1 MGLARVYMIK
11 GEEEKARPLLELVIH
26 QSPRDIFAIHALG
39 RIARQEGN
47 NEEAYRYLLKA
58 AEAKPSIAIFQQEL
72 GITLVD
78 LKRFQEAL
86 GPLSRAEKLGQ
97 EDPRLEHYLGTALA
111 NVGRFKEATEC
122 YQKALKMK
130 PDLAPAR
137 LSLAFA
143 YLNLGD
149 RDSARREFSTF
160 CQQNPS
166 QCAQYRNKFE

>member
-1 MGLARVYMIK
+1 M
-11 GEEEKARPLLELVIH
+11 
-26 QSPRDIFAIHALG
+26 
-39 RIARQEGN
+39 EGN

-111 NVGRFKEATEC
+111 NVGRFKEAAES

-130 PDLAPAR
+130 PDLAPTR

-143 YLNLGD
+143 YLNLGE
-149 RDSARREFSTF
+149 RDNAKREFRTF
-160 CQQNPS
+160 CQQSPS